1 MSTVLIVDDSSM
13 LLNYLESSLV
23 QYEDQ
28 FETVYAKDGMEAI
41 EIIKSRDISL
51 LVTDLQMPRVDG
63 LGLLA
68 YTHKYHPEIPC
79 IVMSAHGTPAL
90 IENLQS
96 GILQFIEKPFTA
108 EALVSAITP
117 ALQEDRPE
125 GSLSGISI
133 ANFLQMIEMEQK
145 TCLCEIQSPG
155 NPTGFFYFNG
165 GELHHAIF
173 GEYKGEE
180 AAIKLIHIENPTINF
195 KKVPDRK
202 IPRAIQRELTGLLLE
217 AMKKKDEEGEE
228 NSTD

>member
-1 MSTVLIVDDSSM
+1 MKTVLIVDDSSM
-13 LLNYLESSLV
+13 LLNYLETSFA
-23 QYEDQ
+23 QYEEE
-28 FETVYAKDGMEAI
+28 FETVFAKDGMEAI
-41 EIIKSRDISL
+41 EIIKSSEISL

-68 YTHKYHPEIPC
+68 YTHKYHPKIPC

-96 GILQFIEKPFTA
+96 DILQFIEKPFKSEDLA
-108 EALVSAITP
+108 SAIVS

-145 TCLCEIQSPG
+145 TCLCEVQSPG
-155 NPTGFFYFNG
+155 EPTGFFYFNG
-165 GELHHAIF
+165 GELHHAVY

-180 AAIKLIHIENPTINF
+180 AAIKLIHVENPTINF
-195 KKVPDRK
+195 KQVPNRP
-202 IPRAIQRELTGLLLE
+202 IPRAINRELTGLLLE
-217 AMKKKDEEGEE
+217 AMKKKDEE
-228 NSTD
+228 